1 MASLL
6 VISLVIVFDLIA
18 FGLAIAAEQR
28 RSTATVMPDEEK
40 NYTYCVYDSD
50 ISTGLGIGAL
60 LFLLISQVV
69 VMAASKCFCCGNAMR
84 PGGSRSCAL
93 LLLFLCWITFLI
105 AEACLLAGAVR
116 NAYHTRYRTL
126 FFVDPP
132 NCQTVRRG
140 VFAAGAAFIF
150 FTGILTEFYYI
161 TFSKAQNATTSSY
174 GKDNIGMSTY

>member
-1 MASLL
+1 MGSKL
-6 VISLVIVFDLIA
+6 VISLVLVFDLIA

-28 RSTATVMPDEEK
+28 RSTATVVADNEK

-50 ISTGLGIGAL
+50 IATWFGVGAL
-60 LFLLISQVV
+60 LFLFLSQVL
-69 VMAASKCFCCGNAMR
+69 VMGATKCFCCGSAMR

-93 LLLFLCWITFLI
+93 ILFFVCWLTFLI
-105 AEACLLAGAVR
+105 AEASLLAGAVR

-132 NCQTVRRG
+132 TCQTVRRG

-150 FTGILTEFYYI
+150 FTTILTELYYI
-161 TFSKAQNATTSSY
+161 TFSKAQNTMNPSY
-174 GKDNIGMSTY
+174 DKNNIGMGTY

>member
-6 VISLVIVFDLIA
+6 VISLVVVFDLIA

-28 RSTATVMPDEEK
+28 RSTASVLPDEEK
-40 NYTYCVYDSD
+40 NYSYCVYDSD
-50 ISTGLGIGAL
+50 IATGFGVGAL
-60 LFLLISQVV
+60 LFLLLSQVV
-69 VMAASKCFCCGNAMR
+69 VMAASKCFCCGSAMR

-93 LLLFLCWITFLI
+93 LFLFLCWLTFLI
-105 AEACLLAGAVR
+105 AEACLLAGSVR

-132 NCQTVRRG
+132 TCQTVRKG

-150 FTGILTEFYYI
+150 LTAILTELYYI
-161 TFSKAQNATTSSY
+161 TFSKAQNTMAPSY